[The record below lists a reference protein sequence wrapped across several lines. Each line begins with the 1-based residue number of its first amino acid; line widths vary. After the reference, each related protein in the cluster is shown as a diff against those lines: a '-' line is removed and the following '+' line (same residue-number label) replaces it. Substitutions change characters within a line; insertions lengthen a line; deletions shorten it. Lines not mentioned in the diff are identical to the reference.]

1 MLKEDSFF
9 FINGIFFLFVIYLIN
24 FVLLLEIG
32 KLINNGFVFV
42 KFKILFEIFIENDDN
57 LVRLSVEF
65 VFLLLVVNCI
75 L

>member
-1 MLKEDSFF
+1 MLKEDLFF

-42 KFKILFEIFIENDDN
+42 KFKILFEIFIENDVN